1 MRKKIE
7 EIWHRIA
14 QVAGPH
20 SDAIAAL
27 AGVILLLIFAL
38 VLASA
43 TSGCVSEERRAEIAE
58 QVVRLIETEGQ
69 DAAIRYLDQL
79 VADGRLGAAN
89 AEDLK
94 TMIPQGIEKLK
105 EIAEKKQ

>member
-1 MRKKIE
+1 MKKNGTICR
-7 EIWHRIA
+7 RIA
-14 QVAGPH
+14 AIVGPH
-20 SDAIAAL
+20 SDAICAA
-27 AGVILLLIFAL
+27 AAVILLLLFSLA
-38 VLASA
+38 LASA

-94 TMIPQGIEKLK
+94 TMIPQGIEKIK